1 MRLTSRPASRS
12 ETQAARYLG
21 RIVRKY
27 GPVSEG
33 QVRDYAQRME
43 SDRHLPLAHG
53 LRAVARE
60 MRGDE
65 VVTGRKPSRARR
77 SGR

>member
-1 MRLTSRPASRS
+1 MRLTSRPASKS
-12 ETQAARYLG
+12 ETQSAQYLG

-27 GPVSEG
+27 GPVGEG
-33 QVRDYAQRME
+33 EVRGYAQRME
-43 SDRHLPLAHG
+43 SDGHLPLAHG

-65 VVTGRKPSRARR
+65 VVAGRKPSRARR